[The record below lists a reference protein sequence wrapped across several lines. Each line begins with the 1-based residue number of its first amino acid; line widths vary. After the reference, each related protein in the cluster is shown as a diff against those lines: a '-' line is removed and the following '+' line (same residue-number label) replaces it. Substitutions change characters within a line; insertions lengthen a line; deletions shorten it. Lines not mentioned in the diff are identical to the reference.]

1 VNSTIPKQPNPLVDL
16 ALTVALPSFVLG
28 YLSEPNSL
36 GPFWALIVS
45 LLFPLGY
52 GFWCWS
58 KKVGWNA
65 ISILGFVTV
74 LLSGGLGLL
83 QLDAF
88 WFAIKESSM
97 IVMLGIAFPISDFW
111 GKPLINA
118 LILQP
123 QLINLRAMNAAL
135 DTNEKQSAFKAALHS
150 ASWKLGL
157 GMIAS
162 SVANFFLAMYLLGG
176 KQPGSEAFVKGI
188 GTLNWASNVIIGLML
203 MAIMLLVFLWLLK
216 QITSLT
222 GLEKN
227 DLLNPGRTVRR
238 QVTRE

>member
-1 VNSTIPKQPNPLVDL
+1 MNEPTPKQPNPLVDL
-16 ALTVALPSFVLG
+16 ALTVALPSYVLG
-28 YLSEPNSL
+28 YLSEPTSL

-52 GFWCWS
+52 GLWCWW

-65 ISILGFVTV
+65 ISILGLITV

-83 QLDAF
+83 QMNAF

-97 IVMLGIAFPISDFW
+97 IVMLGIAFPFSHLW

-123 QLINLRAMNAAL
+123 QLINLRALNAAL
-135 DTNEKQSAFKAALHS
+135 NTEGKQTAFKAILHR
-150 ASWKLGL
+150 ASWHLGL
-157 GMIAS
+157 GMIVS
-162 SVANFFLAMYLLGG
+162 SIANFFLAMSILGG
-176 KQPGSEAFVKGI
+176 KAPGSEAFVKGI
-188 GTLNWASNVIIGLML
+188 GTLNWASNIVIGLML
-203 MAIMLLVFLWLLK
+203 MAVMLLVFLWLLR
-216 QITSLT
+216 QITALT
-222 GLEKN
+222 GLERS